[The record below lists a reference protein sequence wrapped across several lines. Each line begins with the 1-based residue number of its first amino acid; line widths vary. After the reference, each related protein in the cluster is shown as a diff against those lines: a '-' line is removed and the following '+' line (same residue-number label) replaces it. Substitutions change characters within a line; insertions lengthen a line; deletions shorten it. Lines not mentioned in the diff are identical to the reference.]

1 MQFKTEKIFFI
12 TIFQPSIA
20 SPILN
25 PADFPRFLFTIG
37 EKKTPSLSCY
47 SEDDDDDDKWLVAVP
62 TKWMSIK
69 RD

>member
-1 MQFKTEKIFFI
+1 MIGHLLAAVI
-12 TIFQPSIA
+12 ASDLPSIA